1 MRLYLQRKLFSPPF
15 LIHANEFLVYNSQC
29 LTDLLP
35 QWIITGLTNPAAL
48 PTDQW
53 SNFPFEKYLLT
64 WLLKMHGNLEFHLY
78 ILAFLVMK
86 KEWKFLWSSCK
97 ISGLSQN
104 FDLTLVQNRKKIVYR
119 YLSLI
124 LNT

>member
-1 MRLYLQRKLFSPPF
+1 
-15 LIHANEFLVYNSQC
+15 
-29 LTDLLP
+29 
-35 QWIITGLTNPAAL
+35 
-48 PTDQW
+48 
-53 SNFPFEKYLLT
+53 
-64 WLLKMHGNLEFHLY
+64 MHGNLEFHLY